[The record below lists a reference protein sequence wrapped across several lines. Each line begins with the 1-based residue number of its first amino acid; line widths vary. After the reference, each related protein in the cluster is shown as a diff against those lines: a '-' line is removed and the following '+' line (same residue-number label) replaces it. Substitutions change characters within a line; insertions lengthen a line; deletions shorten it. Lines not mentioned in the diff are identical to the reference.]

1 MQYPTTSGGR
11 TAGYR
16 IGRDQSAGSLSAR
29 SGRCRGGCRAAT
41 QWPSL
46 KPASCPAPARRS
58 TLTLRATR
66 LKLRS
71 ACGNVMGKEGRF
83 DVAVT
88 FDERR
93 GYVGT
98 HPDLRAPVVAL
109 SLGGLRRK
117 VAALMLPDDVIVM
130 LSLDR
135 AARLERD
142 RRRLTGRPRPGFAG
156 TSA

>member
-1 MQYPTTSGGR
+1 
-11 TAGYR
+11 
-16 IGRDQSAGSLSAR
+16 
-29 SGRCRGGCRAAT
+29 
-41 QWPSL
+41 
-46 KPASCPAPARRS
+46 
-58 TLTLRATR
+58 
-66 LKLRS
+66 
-71 ACGNVMGKEGRF
+71 MGKDGRF

-98 HPDLRAPVVAL
+98 APELRSLVIAL

-117 VAALMLPDDVIVM
+117 VEALMLPDEVIVM

-142 RRRLTGRPRPGFAG
+142 RRRLAGRPRPGFAG

>member
-1 MQYPTTSGGR
+1 
-11 TAGYR
+11 
-16 IGRDQSAGSLSAR
+16 
-29 SGRCRGGCRAAT
+29 
-41 QWPSL
+41 
-46 KPASCPAPARRS
+46 
-58 TLTLRATR
+58 
-66 LKLRS
+66 
-71 ACGNVMGKEGRF
+71 MGKDGRF

-98 HPDLRAPVVAL
+98 HPELRSPVTAL

-117 VAALMLPDDVIVM
+117 VEAAMLPEEVIVM
-130 LSLDR
+130 LNLDK

-142 RRRLTGRPRPGFAG
+142 RRTGRSRPGFAG

>member
-1 MQYPTTSGGR
+1 
-11 TAGYR
+11 
-16 IGRDQSAGSLSAR
+16 
-29 SGRCRGGCRAAT
+29 
-41 QWPSL
+41 
-46 KPASCPAPARRS
+46 
-58 TLTLRATR
+58 
-66 LKLRS
+66 
-71 ACGNVMGKEGRF
+71 MGKDGRF

-98 HPDLRAPVVAL
+98 HPELRAPVTAL
-109 SLGGLRRK
+109 SLSGLRRK
-117 VAALMLPDDVIVM
+117 IEAAMMPDEVIVT
-130 LSLDR
+130 LKLDR